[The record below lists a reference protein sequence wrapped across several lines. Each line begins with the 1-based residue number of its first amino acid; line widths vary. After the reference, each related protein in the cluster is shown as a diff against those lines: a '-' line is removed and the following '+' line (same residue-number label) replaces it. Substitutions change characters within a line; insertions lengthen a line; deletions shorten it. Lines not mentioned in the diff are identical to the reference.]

1 MGRRGPHSRRWAAL
15 ASNGPHGGNDLIQ
28 FLRTRLRGVVRGRVR
43 EGSGVERIFIFH
55 KSASRRD
62 QAFLLDFCPGF
73 VYRVINYFIMRL
85 V

>member
-28 FLRTRLRGVVRGRVR
+28 FLRTRLRGVVRERLR
-43 EGSGVERIFIFH
+43 ECSVVERIFIFH
-55 KSASRRD
+55 ISASSRD
-62 QAFLLDFCPGF
+62 QPFPLDFYHDF
-73 VYRVINYFIMRL
+73 VYRVLNYCIMRL